1 MWSRSAIP
9 YISLFYHQQTH
20 SVHFLFMYHA
30 LYFPTFIFT
39 LFPFLFNWSLS
50 KAGVVNQMSHLFFEA
65 QKYFFALFNFLK
77 MVIFTT
83 FVSTSINVM
92 NLDAENNN
100 NVSALPNVNINI
112 ELDNVD
118 FDVVNFNVDIHNLV
132 STLIWHCPTSHHHI
146 TLTTLRKR
154 SKSFLGIEEYC

>member
-1 MWSRSAIP
+1 MLSRTSVCFT
-9 YISLFYHQQTH
+9 ISKLILFIFFSCTMHYTFQRL
-20 SVHFLFMYHA
+20 FLH
-30 LYFPTFIFT
+30 YFPFFLIDRCRKQVLLIKESSFFWSSKIFFRSFQ
-39 LFPFLFNWSLS
+39 LFEN
-50 KAGVVNQMSHLFFEA
+50 GHIHNV
-65 QKYFFALFNFLK
+65 
-77 MVIFTT
+77 
-83 FVSTSINVM
+83 VSTSINVM